1 MNLYD
6 ISVKLE
12 ALAASNE
19 AIRVVLVRKNKQIRQ
34 LEGTIIQLNATA
46 NSMTT
51 KIGKLEEAI
60 ISGTANAETIK
71 EERVEQKPPE
81 IEELPP
87 PPSPDIDIVDS
98 SHITE
103 SIDLDSDGMSTPAP
117 DEIIL
122 IDGATNTEIEVS
134 FLNITRHNNSNFD

>member
-1 MNLYD
+1 MSFYD

-46 NSMTT
+46 NSQTT

-122 IDGATNTEIEVS
+122 IDGATNTEIEVN